1 MDLRAERQP
10 LPTCE
15 KSTIPVT
22 YRTELAVAA
31 AAAGNLLAAPDRE
44 GSAEPFSHT
53 NPTHGLR
60 WTRAAFCRS
69 APDKALSKP
78 ARGVCLRWLDT
89 WSRAGQLFA
98 AREGSRGVTAPR
110 QGRSRRPGSGRS
122 GLRGEQRARGARP
135 ARRGHGERGAEHG
148 DEPGESSGRQQSGVC
163 PLRNQRRG
171 RDAVFERE
179 GRVCELRLQYRLLA
193 QAVNASLSKVTQANH
208 IQSRQKLGSKG
219 KTAWEK
225 ALCCFPKS
233 SVVKSYGKIAKPAR
247 ACVLASHGRAS
258 LAHCCGLEN
267 GRVPA
272 QKLFGSRSRKPDLAD
287 LATSVHLCQES
298 CDCCPSVLHR
308 WMLQS
313 HSVHDLFCH
322 PGSVTPQNSIY

>member
-1 MDLRAERQP
+1 MPASTGTSSSSFSVLEKTHGVMDLRAKRQP

-44 GSAEPFSHT
+44 GSAESFSHT

-89 WSRAGQLFA
+89 WSGAGQLFA

-122 GLRGEQRARGARP
+122 GLRREQRARGARSP
-135 ARRGHGERGAEHG
+135 RCGHGG
-148 DEPGESSGRQQSGVC
+148 EPGESSGRQQSGVC

-171 RDAVFERE
+171 RDAVFGRE
-179 GRVCELRLQYRLLA
+179 ERVCELRLQYRLLA
-193 QAVNASLSKVTQANH
+193 QALSECIPEQSYTRKSHPKPAKARKQRRKVVGKGSALFPPN
-208 IQSRQKLGSKG
+208 RQK
-219 KTAWEK
+219 
-225 ALCCFPKS
+225 CC
-233 SVVKSYGKIAKPAR
+233 
-247 ACVLASHGRAS
+247 
-258 LAHCCGLEN
+258 
-267 GRVPA
+267 
-272 QKLFGSRSRKPDLAD
+272 QKLWKNCQTCPCLCLGIPRKSFPRTL
-287 LATSVHLCQES
+287 LRVRKWES
-298 CDCCPSVLHR
+298 ASPEVV
-308 WMLQS
+308 WFK
-313 HSVHDLFCH
+313 VKK
-322 PGSVTPQNSIY
+322 T